1 VSEVAGRERLIARAT
16 ALGHAR
22 RSTECAA
29 LCDALLS
36 DDPCDQRV
44 LRLLAWARFESQ
56 AFDAAAAAARR
67 GLALDAED
75 LESRRML
82 ARALVRLGA
91 IDEAIEHLDHCASR
105 GRDDGEDAGR
115 LARVLAQSEAHT
127 ERGRELVRGQQVEPA
142 WSARGAHQWLR
153 AAVTLGEREAS
164 ERYAGALLERAPDDP
179 YFRSSVASCM
189 ARLGRDHEARAHA
202 IAAIER
208 APNNVL
214 AWTVRAM
221 ACARLGLEA
230 ERAECEQALR
240 AARGAKAR

>member
-1 VSEVAGRERLIARAT
+1 VSDDAGRERLIARAT

-22 RSTECAA
+22 RSSECAA
-29 LCDALLS
+29 LCEALLA

-56 AFDAAAAAARR
+56 AFEAAAAAARR
-67 GLALDAED
+67 GVALDAED
-75 LESRRML
+75 LESRRTL
-82 ARALVRLGA
+82 GRALSRLGA
-91 IDEAIEHLDHCASR
+91 TDEAIEHLSHCAAR
-105 GRDDGEDAGR
+105 ARDDGEDAGR
-115 LARVLAQSEAHT
+115 LARVLAQSEVHAA
-127 ERGRELVRGQQVEPA
+127 RARELVRGQRVEPG

-153 AAVTLGEREAS
+153 AAVALGEREAS
-164 ERYAGALLERAPDDP
+164 ERYACALLERAPDDP

-189 ARLGRDHEARAHA
+189 ARLGRDDEARAHA

-230 ERAECEQALR
+230 ERVECERALR
-240 AARGAKAR
+240 AARAAKGR